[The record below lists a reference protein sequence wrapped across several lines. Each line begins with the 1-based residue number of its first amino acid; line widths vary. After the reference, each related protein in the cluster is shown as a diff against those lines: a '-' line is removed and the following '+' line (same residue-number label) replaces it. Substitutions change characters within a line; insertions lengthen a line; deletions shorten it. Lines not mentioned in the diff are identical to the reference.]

1 MKKFWKVR
9 ADNFFKTNLESLSV
23 DNKYINVL
31 TDPSNSPLEYVN
43 ITNSKYIIVC
53 YDSDE
58 KYNKFGWDEL
68 ENYNYFIRNDY
79 KYCGIINIRKNKL
92 NKLNDICKST
102 I

>member
-1 MKKFWKVR
+1 MRLVTMNLDMKTIRLRLVEENDAEFI
-9 ADNFFKTNLESLSV
+9 LSLR
-23 DNKYINVL
+23 L
-31 TDPSNSPLEYVN
+31 
-43 ITNSKYIIVC
+43 
-53 YDSDE
+53 DE